1 MKKKLEFLFTIYIRG
16 FAVKNSGC
24 CSRGSWFKSHH
35 LHGSLQLSVIL
46 VSRNPT
52 LLCQSVLSP
61 QAPGIH
67 VVHRYTCRKNVH
79 THLKIKYKFKS
90 HYMCVCVCLSLLIF
104 LFLLSLLLFS
114 SFQICLFTTGS
125 LGGGGWSWNPPV
137 ALIQQTVSPHQ
148 FSFNVLDNLD
158 LSSKTLPF
166 SPEIKVVA
174 DKLRNF

>member
-90 HYMCVCVCLSLLIF
+90 HYMCVCVCVCVGVRVPACLGVCKGGEEGQHWGSFSSALYLIHHYICVYVF
-104 LFLLSLLLFS
+104 LF
-114 SFQICLFTTGS
+114 
-125 LGGGGWSWNPPV
+125 V
-137 ALIQQTVSPHQ
+137 
-148 FSFNVLDNLD
+148 NVGMHVPLCT
-158 LSSKTLPF
+158 S
-166 SPEIKVVA
+166 A
-174 DKLRNF
+174 GQ